1 MRCTCAHASAERLHS
16 GWKHCSR
23 VAYVDFVW
31 TQLCWM
37 VFDTY
42 IHVKLHS
49 CLGSQ
54 TLRIITKMFA
64 LFWPFSA
71 PLPLHF
77 RSPEFMATCSLM
89 RRPMAS
95 KVPPTLRIGFAN
107 TALNSVG
114 KLRHSFDQHTL
125 LLHITDPEHS
135 DWAMKCTLD
144 CTALQL
150 LQACR
155 LTLQWN
161 EAGSLSQQ
169 GQRLHLDQLLD

>member
-1 MRCTCAHASAERLHS
+1 
-16 GWKHCSR
+16 
-23 VAYVDFVW
+23 
-31 TQLCWM
+31 
-37 VFDTY
+37 
-42 IHVKLHS
+42 
-49 CLGSQ
+49 
-54 TLRIITKMFA
+54 
-64 LFWPFSA
+64 
-71 PLPLHF
+71 
-77 RSPEFMATCSLM
+77 
-89 RRPMAS
+89 MAS

-144 CTALQL
+144 CTALHL

-169 GQRLHLDQLLD
+169 GQRLHLGQLLD